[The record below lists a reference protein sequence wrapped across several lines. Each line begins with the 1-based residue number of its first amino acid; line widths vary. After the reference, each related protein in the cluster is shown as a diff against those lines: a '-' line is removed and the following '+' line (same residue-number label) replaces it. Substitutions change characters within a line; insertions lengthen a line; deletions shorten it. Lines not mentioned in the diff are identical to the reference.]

1 MKEEI
6 QRLIEEEL
14 GEVTELKTQDL
25 VNMFYIFGS
34 VLLGYGTDEELRE
47 CMDALPENLLRY
59 VNAATKAAIHTK
71 LRSTV
76 NNTIYCEC

>member
-25 VNMFYIFGS
+25 VNMFYIFS
-34 VLLGYGTDEELRE
+34 
-47 CMDALPENLLRY
+47 
-59 VNAATKAAIHTK
+59 I
-71 LRSTV
+71 
-76 NNTIYCEC
+76 

>member
-34 VLLGYGTDEELRE
+34 VLLGYGTDKELRE

-59 VNAATKAAIHTK
+59 VNAATKAAIHMK
-71 LRSTV
+71 LRDTV